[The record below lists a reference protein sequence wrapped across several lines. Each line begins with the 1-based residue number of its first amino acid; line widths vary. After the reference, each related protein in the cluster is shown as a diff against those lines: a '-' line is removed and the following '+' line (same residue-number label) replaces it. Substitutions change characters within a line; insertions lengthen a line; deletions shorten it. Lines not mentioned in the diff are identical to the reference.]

1 MTDAR
6 LMEAPCI
13 HGVVWYECREC
24 GQMPD
29 LDPRWPRLLA
39 AARSWQ
45 ANLIPRTSTSTQGP
59 TRVLLE
65 AIEAFDQE
73 PPKP

>member
-1 MTDAR
+1 VD
-6 LMEAPCI
+6 
-13 HGVVWYECREC
+13 V
-24 GQMPD
+24 PD
-29 LDPRWPRLLA
+29 MDPRWPRLLA

-45 ANLIPRTSTSTQGP
+45 ANLIPSTSTSSLGP
-59 TRVLLE
+59 TNVLLQ